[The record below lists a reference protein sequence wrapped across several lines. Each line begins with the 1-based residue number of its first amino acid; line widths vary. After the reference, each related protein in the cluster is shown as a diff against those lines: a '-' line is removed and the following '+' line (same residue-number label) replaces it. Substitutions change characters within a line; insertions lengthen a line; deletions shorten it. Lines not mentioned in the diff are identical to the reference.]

1 MTNRNSMENIEYQD
15 DNDVTMDNSN
25 DITDDKKANNKK
37 KKPLIKSK
45 TDKLTEEVEQVRAE
59 LAETKDK
66 FLRLFSEFDNY
77 RKRTAKEKMEIISTA
92 SESVISKLLPIL
104 DDIERAQKASENISD
119 IEAIKQGNELIFD
132 KFKRTLQNT
141 GLSEMIS
148 TGMDF
153 NPDIHEAIAN
163 FPAADESQKNK
174 IVDTVEKGYTLNDK
188 VIRIAK
194 VVVGN

>member
-1 MTNRNSMENIEYQD
+1 MTNRNSMEDIEYQD
-15 DNDVTMDNSN
+15 DNDITMDNSD
-25 DITDDKKANNKK
+25 DITDSKKSNNKK

-77 RKRTAKEKMEIISTA
+77 RKRTAKEKMDIISTA